1 MTRQKENKGGS
12 KRDAVMT
19 MMAICIGDV
28 MNAEQRRKP
37 TPNSTVRFI
46 TPLQRPASRLTAGP
60 EEELTRGPEEWQDQM
75 KRLQQW
81 VCELLIKNQEL
92 RLALASTM
100 AQEKEKRD
108 D

>member
-1 MTRQKENKGGS
+1 
-12 KRDAVMT
+12 MT
-19 MMAICIGDV
+19 MMAICTGDV
-28 MNAEQRRKP
+28 LDAEQRRKP
-37 TPNSTVRFI
+37 IRYSTAGFI
-46 TPLQRPASRLTAGP
+46 TPLQRPASRLIAGP

-92 RLALASTM
+92 RLALASAM
-100 AQEKEKRD
+100 AQEKEKQD